1 MVNATGSDGTLLYKP
16 EIEVQFLSPPQV
28 RLLIK
33 IKENIMLKGY
43 RTYLSILLAGVAE
56 LAPAVTVLDTEVNQA
71 VVVILLALAAYFRKQ
86 A

>member
-1 MVNATGSDGTLLYKP
+1 
-16 EIEVQFLSPPQV
+16 
-28 RLLIK
+28 
-33 IKENIMLKGY
+33 MLKGY

-56 LAPAVTVLDTEVNQA
+56 LAPAVNILDTEVNQA